1 MPTDNQGQVTIT
13 ELDEC
18 ELLPALCKGGTCQNT
33 YGSFKCT
40 CPSGYVIDDTFICV
54 GKLRA
59 SVCSY
64 DVGKLEKVFIH
75 IVKEYIHLNYD

>member
-33 YGSFKCT
+33 YGSFKCA

-59 SVCSY
+59 SVIAMTSVHYAVRESVYTYC
-64 DVGKLEKVFIH
+64 
-75 IVKEYIHLNYD
+75 